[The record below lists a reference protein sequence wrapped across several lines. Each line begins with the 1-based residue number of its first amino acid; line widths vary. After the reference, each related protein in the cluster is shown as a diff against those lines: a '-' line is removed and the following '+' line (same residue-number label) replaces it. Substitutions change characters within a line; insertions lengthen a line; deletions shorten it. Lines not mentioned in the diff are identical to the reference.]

1 MSLVSTPTPLELDVL
16 LAPFDPR
23 QPAGVFDE
31 EEESFQ
37 AIELEMVKLG
47 GLHASSIDWAYV
59 DTASRQYLVKNAKH
73 FRVAGHLV
81 VTRLRSQTWSAW
93 AGAAG
98 LLAGMVERFWET
110 GYPKPGTLGLP
121 AKRKL
126 LALQL
131 ERLGEALAGLAPA
144 SFAAQWA
151 DVAGAGAGQ
160 TSCPC
165 RGHEAGPSANFA
177 AASQA
182 LATCLGNAGPSSGQ
196 RRSRGDQGGAS
207 GHQRRVL
214 RLGGRCAE

>member
-98 LLAGMVERFWET
+98 LLAGMVERFW
-110 GYPKPGTLGLP
+110 KPAIP
-121 AKRKL
+121 SPVR
-126 LALQL
+126 
-131 ERLGEALAGLAPA
+131 
-144 SFAAQWA
+144 S
-151 DVAGAGAGQ
+151 V
-160 TSCPC
+160 C
-165 RGHEAGPSANFA
+165 RPSASCWRCNWSGWERRLRA
-177 AASQA
+177 WRRLAS
-182 LATCLGNAGPSSGQ
+182 LLSGPM
-196 RRSRGDQGGAS
+196 
-207 GHQRRVL
+207 
-214 RLGGRCAE
+214 